1 MIGGTRIAAESCC
14 SCDACVQVGSS
25 EEDPRD
31 GLVLWCSEEEFVFL
45 FVCCL
50 CYVCFPSFLVC
61 LSAVL
66 VLLID
71 LFICSLF

>member
-31 GLVLWCSEEEFVFL
+31 GLVLCSEEEFVFR
-45 FVCCL
+45 VCFCL
-50 CYVCFPSFLVC
+50 CYVCFTSLLVC